1 MRYFLL
7 LALFISFSF
16 AHKINLFVT
25 NEENGVNIYSY
36 FANGNPCINCKL
48 LIKNGENIVLEDKL
62 DANGKYLY
70 SSKYKNIQV
79 TIDASGGHIAKQ
91 DIELENIK
99 NESLQTHLKEE
110 KENEYIKILISL
122 FLIVLIFYVLKILKR
137 KKNN

>member
-1 MRYFLL
+1 MRYFFL
-7 LALFISFSF
+7 LALFVSFSF

-36 FANGNPCINCKL
+36 FASGTPCINCKL
-48 LIKNGENIVLEDKL
+48 IIKNGENIVLEDKL

-70 SSKYKNIQV
+70 SSKYKDIQV

-91 DIELENIK
+91 DIVVENIK

-122 FLIVLIFYVLKILKR
+122 VLIGAIFYVLKIVKR
-137 KKNN
+137 KKQ

>member
-48 LIKNGENIVLEDKL
+48 LIKNGENVVLEDKL

-70 SSKYKNIQV
+70 SSKYKDIQV
-79 TIDASGGHIAKQ
+79 TIDASGGHIVKQ
-91 DIELENIK
+91 DIVVENIK

-110 KENEYIKILISL
+110 KENEHIKILISL
-122 FLIVLIFYVLKILKR
+122 VLIGLIFYVLKIVKR
-137 KKNN
+137 KKQ

>member
-36 FANGNPCINCKL
+36 FASGDPCINCKL
-48 LIKNGENIVLEDKL
+48 IIKNGENVVLEDKL

-70 SSKYKNIQV
+70 SSKYKDIQV

-91 DIELENIK
+91 DIVVENIK

-122 FLIVLIFYVLKILKR
+122 VLIGAIFYVLKIVKR
-137 KKNN
+137 KKQ

>member
-48 LIKNGENIVLEDKL
+48 LIENGENIVLEDKL

-70 SSKYKNIQV
+70 SSKYKDIQV

-91 DIELENIK
+91 DIVVENIK

-110 KENEYIKILISL
+110 KENEHIKILISL

>member
-48 LIKNGENIVLEDKL
+48 IIKNGENIILEDKL
-62 DANGKYLY
+62 DVNGKYLY
-70 SSKYKNIQV
+70 SSKYKDIQV

-91 DIELENIK
+91 DIVVENIK
-99 NESLQTHLKEE
+99 NESLQNHLKKEE
-110 KENEYIKILISL
+110 DDKHIKILISL
-122 FLIVLIFYVLKILKR
+122 FLIAGIFYALKKLKR
-137 KKNN
+137 KKQ

>member
-1 MRYFLL
+1 MRYFIL

-36 FANGNPCINCKL
+36 FASGNPCINCKL
-48 LIKNGENIVLEDKL
+48 IIKNGENVVLEDKL
-62 DANGKYLY
+62 DVNGKYLY
-70 SSKYKNIQV
+70 SSKYKDIQV

-91 DIELENIK
+91 DIVVENIK

-122 FLIVLIFYVLKILKR
+122 VLIGAIFYVLKIVKR
-137 KKNN
+137 KKQ

>member
-1 MRYFLL
+1 MKIVFLFLL
-7 LALFISFSF
+7 ITSSLF

-70 SSKYKNIQV
+70 SSKYKDIQV
-79 TIDASGGHIAKQ
+79 TIDVSGGHIAKQ
-91 DIELENIK
+91 DIVVENIK

-110 KENEYIKILISL
+110 KENEHIKILISL
-122 FLIVLIFYVLKILKR
+122 VLMGAIFYVLKIVKR
-137 KKNN
+137 KKQ

>member
-36 FANGNPCINCKL
+36 FASGNPCINCKL
-48 LIKNGENIVLEDKL
+48 IIKNGENIILEDKL

-91 DIELENIK
+91 DIVVENIK

-122 FLIVLIFYVLKILKR
+122 FLIVLIFYVLKMLKR
-137 KKNN
+137 KK

>member
-48 LIKNGENIVLEDKL
+48 LIKNGENIILEDKL

-70 SSKYKNIQV
+70 SSKYKDIQV

-91 DIELENIK
+91 DIELENIR

-122 FLIVLIFYVLKILKR
+122 FLIVVIFYVLKIVKR
-137 KKNN
+137 KK

>member
-48 LIKNGENIVLEDKL
+48 IIKNGENIILEDKL
-62 DANGKYLY
+62 DINGKYLY

>member
-48 LIKNGENIVLEDKL
+48 LIKNGENIVLEDNL

-70 SSKYKNIQV
+70 SSKYKDIQV

-91 DIELENIK
+91 DIVVENIK

-110 KENEYIKILISL
+110 KENEHIKILISL
-122 FLIVLIFYVLKILKR
+122 VLIGAIFYVLKIVKR
-137 KKNN
+137 KKQ

>member
-48 LIKNGENIVLEDKL
+48 LIKNGENVVLEDKL

-70 SSKYKNIQV
+70 SSKYKDIQV

-110 KENEYIKILISL
+110 KENEHIKILISL
-122 FLIVLIFYVLKILKR
+122 VLIGLIFYVLKIVKR
-137 KKNN
+137 KKQ

>member
-7 LALFISFSF
+7 LALFISFLF

-48 LIKNGENIVLEDKL
+48 LIKNGENIILEDKL
-62 DANGKYLY
+62 DVNGKYLY
-70 SSKYKNIQV
+70 SSKYKDIQV

-91 DIELENIK
+91 DIVVENIK

-122 FLIVLIFYVLKILKR
+122 VLIGLIFYVLKIVKR
-137 KKNN
+137 KKQ

>member
-1 MRYFLL
+1 MRYFFL

-48 LIKNGENIVLEDKL
+48 IIKNGENIILEDKL

-70 SSKYKNIQV
+70 SSKYKDIQV

-91 DIELENIK
+91 DIVVENIK

-110 KENEYIKILISL
+110 KENEHIKILISL
-122 FLIVLIFYVLKILKR
+122 VLIGAIFYVLKIVKR
-137 KKNN
+137 KKQ

>member
-7 LALFISFSF
+7 LALFINFSF

-70 SSKYKNIQV
+70 SSKYKDIQV

-110 KENEYIKILISL
+110 KENEHIKILISL
-122 FLIVLIFYVLKILKR
+122 FLIVLIFYVLKMLKR
-137 KKNN
+137 KKQ

>member
-7 LALFISFSF
+7 LALFISFLF

-36 FANGNPCINCKL
+36 FASGNPCINCKL

>member
-48 LIKNGENIVLEDKL
+48 LIKNGENVLLEDKL

-70 SSKYKNIQV
+70 SSKYKDIQV

-91 DIELENIK
+91 DIVVENIK

-122 FLIVLIFYVLKILKR
+122 VLIGLIFYVLKIIKR
-137 KKNN
+137 KKQ

>member
-1 MRYFLL
+1 MVFLFLL
-7 LALFISFSF
+7 ITSSLF

-48 LIKNGENIVLEDKL
+48 IIKNGENIVLEDKL
-62 DANGKYLY
+62 DVNGKYLY
-70 SSKYKNIQV
+70 SSKYKDIQV

-91 DIELENIK
+91 DIVVENIK

-110 KENEYIKILISL
+110 KENEHIKILISL
-122 FLIVLIFYVLKILKR
+122 VLIGLIFYVLKIVKR
-137 KKNN
+137 KKQ

>member
-7 LALFISFSF
+7 LALFISFLF

-70 SSKYKNIQV
+70 SSKYKDIQV

-91 DIELENIK
+91 DIVVENIK

-122 FLIVLIFYVLKILKR
+122 VLIGLIFYVLKIVKR
-137 KKNN
+137 KKQ

>member
-7 LALFISFSF
+7 LTLFISFSF
-16 AHKINLFVT
+16 AHKINLFMT

-36 FANGNPCINCKL
+36 FASGDPCINCKL
-48 LIKNGENIVLEDKL
+48 IIKNGENVVLEDKL
-62 DANGKYLY
+62 DANGKYFY
-70 SSKYKNIQV
+70 SSKYKDIQV

-91 DIELENIK
+91 DIVVENIK

-122 FLIVLIFYVLKILKR
+122 VLIGAIFYVLKIVKR
-137 KKNN
+137 KKQ

>member
-1 MRYFLL
+1 MKIVFLFLL
-7 LALFISFSF
+7 ITSSLF

-48 LIKNGENIVLEDKL
+48 IIKNGENIILEDKL

-70 SSKYKNIQV
+70 SSKYKDIQV

-91 DIELENIK
+91 DIVVENIK

-110 KENEYIKILISL
+110 KENEHIKILISL
-122 FLIVLIFYVLKILKR
+122 VLIGLIFYVLKMLKR
-137 KKNN
+137 KKQ

>member
-36 FANGNPCINCKL
+36 FASGDPCINCKL
-48 LIKNGENIVLEDKL
+48 IIKNGENVVLEDKL

-70 SSKYKNIQV
+70 SSKYKDIQV

-91 DIELENIK
+91 DIVVENIK
-99 NESLQTHLKEE
+99 NESLQTHLEEE
-110 KENEYIKILISL
+110 KENEHMKILISL
-122 FLIVLIFYVLKILKR
+122 VLIGLIFYVLKMIKR
-137 KKNN
+137 KKQ

>member
-1 MRYFLL
+1 MRYFFLL
-7 LALFISFSF
+7 SLFISFSF

-48 LIKNGENIVLEDKL
+48 IIKNGENVVLEDKL

-70 SSKYKNIQV
+70 SSKYKDIQV

-91 DIELENIK
+91 DIVVENIK

-122 FLIVLIFYVLKILKR
+122 VLIGAIFYVLKIVKR
-137 KKNN
+137 KKQ

>member
-1 MRYFLL
+1 MKKVFLFLL
-7 LALFISFSF
+7 IVSSLF

-36 FANGNPCINCKL
+36 FASGAPCINCKL
-48 LIKNGENIVLEDKL
+48 IIKNGENIVLEDKL

-70 SSKYKNIQV
+70 SSKYKDIQV

-91 DIELENIK
+91 DIVVENIK

-110 KENEYIKILISL
+110 KENEHIKILISL
-122 FLIVLIFYVLKILKR
+122 VLIGLIFYVLKIIKR
-137 KKNN
+137 KKQ